1 VSARGRVVVT
11 GASTGIGEASARKL
25 AEIGFEVFA
34 GVRKQAD
41 AERLG
46 AIAGVTPLTIDIT
59 DAGSIAAAAATAGDG
74 PLAGLVNNAGAA
86 ITAPLEFIPIDQLR
100 RQIEVNFIGQVA
112 VTQAFLP
119 ALRRGSGRILNISS
133 IGGKL
138 AMPMAGPY
146 AASKFAIEGMSDSL
160 RREVAQH
167 GVDVIVIEPGG
178 VKTPIWDKGLAE
190 ANEMRAAFGPEAE
203 RLYGK
208 LFDKIEA
215 EALKIAHETGLE
227 PAAAADVIAEAL
239 TAKRPRARY
248 LIGRDAKI
256 RARMAAVLPDRIF
269 DRLLAFALR

>member
-1 VSARGRVVVT
+1 MSARGRVVVT
-11 GASTGIGEASARKL
+11 GASTGIGEATARKL
-25 AEIGFEVFA
+25 GELGFDVYA
-34 GVRKQAD
+34 GVRKEAD
-41 AERLG
+41 AERVG
-46 AIAGVTPLTIDIT
+46 QMAGVTPLMLDIT
-59 DAGSIAAAAATAGDG
+59 DADSIAAAAATAGEG

-100 RQIEVNFIGQVA
+100 RQVEVNFIGHVA

-119 ALRRGSGRILNISS
+119 ALRRGSGRIVNISS

-138 AMPMAGPY
+138 ALPLAGPY

-190 ANEMRAAFGPEAE
+190 ANEMRASFGPEAE

-208 LFDKIEA
+208 LFDKIQA
-215 EALKIAHETGLE
+215 EALKVANETGLE
-227 PAAAADVIAEAL
+227 PGAAADVIAEAM
-239 TAKRPRARY
+239 TARRPRARY
-248 LIGRDAKI
+248 LIGRDAKV
-256 RARMAAVLPDRIF
+256 RARMAAVLPDRVF

>member
-1 VSARGRVVVT
+1 MSARGRVVVT
-11 GASTGIGEASARKL
+11 GASTGIGEATAHKL
-25 AEIGFEVFA
+25 AGMGFEVFA

-46 AIAGVTPLTIDIT
+46 AVAGVTPLTIDIT
-59 DAGSIAAAAATAGDG
+59 DADSIAAAAATAGEG
-74 PLAGLVNNAGAA
+74 PLAGLINNAGAA

-100 RQIEVNFIGQVA
+100 KQIEVNFIGQVA

-133 IGGKL
+133 IGGRL
-138 AMPMAGPY
+138 ALPMAGPY

-190 ANEMRAAFGPEAE
+190 ANEMRASFGPEAE

-208 LFDKIEA
+208 LFAKVQA

-227 PAAAADVIAEAL
+227 PAAAAEVIAEAM
-239 TAKRPRARY
+239 TARRPRARY

-256 RARMAAVLPDRIF
+256 RARMAAVLPDRVF